1 MLTPLT
7 TVDPLDSI
15 ARLIPSS
22 HWLTA
27 RLTPSG
33 DPIALKAS
41 DGDQAHLLE
50 FARDEIK
57 RQRVE
62 TATGPRIA
70 ATLSSLRGCESGITL
85 LFADS
90 QTTFG
95 LLILLRTWAIG
106 LFTSSEVRVLTIALN
121 AISNQLTTS
130 RQQPGTQLGSP
141 AGKPL
146 R

>member
-7 TVDPLDSI
+7 TVDPLDAI
-15 ARLIPSS
+15 ARLVPSS

-41 DGDQAHLLE
+41 DGDHRHLSE
-50 FARDEIK
+50 FARDEIE
-57 RQRVE
+57 RQRVK

-70 ATLSSLRGCESGITL
+70 ATLSPLCGCESGITL

-106 LFTSSEVRVLTIALN
+106 LYTSSEVRVLTIALN

-130 RQQPGTQLGSP
+130 RQLSVPQLGSP